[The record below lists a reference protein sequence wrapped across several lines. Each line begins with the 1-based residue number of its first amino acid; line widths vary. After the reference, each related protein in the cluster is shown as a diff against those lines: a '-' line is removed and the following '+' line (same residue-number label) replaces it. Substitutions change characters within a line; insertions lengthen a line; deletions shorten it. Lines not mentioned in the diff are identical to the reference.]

1 MSAHTSEAIPG
12 WPDYAVTPDGRV
24 FSWRGWRGVPITAP
38 SIRKAARLGLDVWWF
53 ACQVLDGTALATYRA
68 ETAPALATCTDGTT
82 ETAWATYNAERAAAL
97 VPLLRAAL
105 R

>member
-1 MSAHTSEAIPG
+1 MRVTAHQLRAMGACEDQIEIVERE
-12 WPDYAVTPDGRV
+12 WP
-24 FSWRGWRGVPITAP
+24 RGVPITAP

-68 ETAPALATCTDGTT
+68 ETAPALATRCDGTT
-82 ETAWATYNAERAAAL
+82 ETAWATYNAERAPVL

-105 R
+105 EAR